1 MSRYISV
8 FLNTITRLITNR
20 KTSNLPMKK
29 ISTLNQPMTTTAIRR
44 EPVAQSPRPEIL
56 ANLRRF
62 ARAYRPFGTSFP
74 GMILN

>member
-1 MSRYISV
+1 
-8 FLNTITRLITNR
+8 
-20 KTSNLPMKK
+20 MKK

-62 ARAYRPFGTSFP
+62 ARAYRPFGSFP
-74 GMILN
+74 GIVLN